1 MIWLVDSNNK
11 LEQMLAMD
19 RVLIYS
25 TFMFSLGLKK
35 NTHALKNFHI
45 HNYKV
50 SSINFFY
57 LIIFSV
63 V

>member
-11 LEQMLAMD
+11 LKQMLAMD

-25 TFMFSLGLKK
+25 TFMFSLGLKE
-35 NTHALKNFHI
+35 NIHALKKFHI

-50 SSINFFY
+50 SIIKFFY
-57 LIIFSV
+57 LNNF
-63 V
+63 